1 MADQRNSSESLS
13 PEERAAV
20 KARAKE
26 LKLQATREGQ
36 AQSQR
41 EAIEALTGD
50 ERDLVD
56 RISAM
61 VESAAPSLRAKT
73 YYGMPGWAN
82 EDDKMVCFFQPASKF
97 KVRYCTFG
105 FDVAAKLDD
114 GDMWP
119 TAFAVLKLS
128 AADEAK
134 LAALVTK
141 AAG

>member
-1 MADQRNSSESLS
+1 MAEKSASLS
-13 PEERAAV
+13 AEERAAV

-36 AQSQR
+36 LQTQN
-41 EAIEALTGD
+41 EAIAALAGD
-50 ERDLVD
+50 ERELAD

-61 VESAAPSLRAKT
+61 VAAAAPALHPKT

-82 EDDKMVCFFQPASKF
+82 EDDKMVCFFQPATKF

-105 FDVAAKLDD
+105 FDTTALLDD

-119 TAFAVLKLS
+119 TSFALLKLS
-128 AADEAK
+128 AADEK
-134 LAALVTK
+134 TLSALVKK
-141 AAG
+141 AVGG

>member
-1 MADQRNSSESLS
+1 MADKSASLS
-13 PEERAAV
+13 TEERAAV

-26 LKLQATREGQ
+26 LKVQATREGQ
-36 AQSQR
+36 LQSQR
-41 EAIEALTGD
+41 EAIAALTGD
-50 ERDLVD
+50 ERKMAD

-61 VESAAPSLRAKT
+61 VEKSAPALHPKT

-82 EDDKMVCFFQPASKF
+82 EEDKMVCFFQAASKF
-97 KVRYCTFG
+97 NVRYSTFG
-105 FDVAAKLDD
+105 FDVAARLDD

-119 TAFAVLKLS
+119 TAFALNKLS

-134 LAALVTK
+134 LAALVKK

>member
-1 MADQRNSSESLS
+1 MAEKSPSLS

-36 AQSQR
+36 LQSQR

-50 ERDLVD
+50 ERTMAD
-56 RISAM
+56 RLSAM
-61 VESAAPSLRAKT
+61 VEKAAPPLHPKT

-82 EDDKMVCFFQPASKF
+82 EDDKMVCFFQAATKF
-97 KVRYCTFG
+97 KVRYSTFG
-105 FDVAAKLDD
+105 FDVAAQLDD

-119 TAFAVLKLS
+119 TAFALTTLS
-128 AADEAK
+128 AADEKK
-134 LAALVTK
+134 LAQLVAR

>member
-1 MADQRNSSESLS
+1 MAEKSASLS
-13 PEERAAV
+13 TEERAAI

-36 AQSQR
+36 LTSQR
-41 EAIEALTGD
+41 DAIAALTPD
-50 ERDLVD
+50 DQKLAERL
-56 RISAM
+56 SEM
-61 VESAAPSLRAKT
+61 VESSAPTLHPKT

-97 KVRYCTFG
+97 NVRYGTFG
-105 FDVAAKLDD
+105 FDTAAMLDD

-119 TAFAVLKLS
+119 TAFALRRLS
-128 AADEAK
+128 AADEKK

>member
-1 MADQRNSSESLS
+1 MPDDTTLS
-13 PEERAAV
+13 AEERAAV

-36 AQSQR
+36 AQSQA
-41 EAIEALTGD
+41 EAIGALTGD
-50 ERDLVD
+50 ERAMAD

-61 VESAAPSLRAKT
+61 VERAAPALHPKT

-97 KVRYCTFG
+97 KVRYSTFG
-105 FDVAAKLDD
+105 FDTAAAIDD
-114 GDMWP
+114 GDMWA
-119 TAFAVLKLS
+119 TSFALLKLS
-128 AADEAK
+128 PADEEK

-141 AAG
+141 AAS